1 MPTELDNELHRVA
14 IFRAPIFW
22 AFRWTLFWM
31 VLSTIVFGGT
41 YAFGATNEISE
52 AHRILMFVVLATIL
66 IITAVWQ
73 STGLA
78 LARLETLI
86 LLRRTPG

>member
-1 MPTELDNELHRVA
+1 MPTELDKELHRVA
-14 IFRAPIFW
+14 IFRAPFW
-22 AFRWTLFWM
+22 AYRWTLFWA

-41 YAFGATNEISE
+41 YAFGAINEIPE
-52 AHRILMFVVLATIL
+52 AHQILMFVFLATIL